1 MSRFWIATLTAL
13 SLSALTPAMAESR
26 AAPFDMPLDGSCEA
40 IEQHHDTLRSSS
52 GALGFDTFHHLD
64 AGAIRFEGLQG
75 LLAVCDADSDR
86 IVAVEATF
94 HKRFGG
100 ATFDSIV
107 GMLRD
112 AGYREIHVNRPHV
125 GNKSARFA
133 AGDTTIRLHEPHMS
147 RETTLSYIAAD
158 YADALDQQRMERE
171 RRQREAESGAL

>member
-26 AAPFDMPLDGSCEA
+26 AAPFDLPLDGSCET
-40 IEQHHDTLRSSS
+40 IEQHHTLRTSS

-64 AGAIRFEGLQG
+64 AGNIRFEGLQG
-75 LLAVCDADSDR
+75 LLAVCDADNDR

-94 HKRFGG
+94 RKRFGG

-112 AGYREIHVNRPHV
+112 AGYHEIQVNRPHV

-133 AGDTTIRLHEPHMS
+133 AGDTTIRLQEPHMS
-147 RETTLSYIAAD
+147 RETTLSYIAMD
-158 YADALDQQRMERE
+158 YADALDQQRIERE